1 MKLVTWTIP
10 MPSCTLR
17 MGINGC
23 WWPLLSHMEM
33 LHITLGHLGPL
44 EGYLGPLDN
53 YLTHL
58 DGHLAPLDDNF
69 WPLVGHL
76 KPQNGHVGLQND
88 HSQLLNCYL
97 GLLKPSNSK
106 LMSMMVTLGLGR
118 V

>member
-44 EGYLGPLDN
+44 EGYLTYLDC
-53 YLTHL
+53 
-58 DGHLAPLDDNF
+58 HLAPPDDHF

-97 GLLKPSNSK
+97 GLLKPSEAFK
-106 LMSMMVTLGLGR
+106 
-118 V
+118 